1 MRQIAKW
8 TMLCVCC
15 AVLGFGATVGVAN
28 HDRLLR
34 TLTALLPTPQTMPA
48 APVTLDDPAAA
59 LAPVVEAEPEAV
71 ALATEVDAN
80 QLSATVGTLAA
91 GGAPSAAEELQTVAP
106 PGELVA
112 VGTVQLARDRQVVM
126 EAGGRVDTVNVEV
139 GDVVQQG
146 DVLFALDTTYLAWDV
161 EQAEISLETARIDF
175 EEAGKLVD
183 DADIAVAEANL
194 LSAQEDLALVEA
206 GPTAEDLAAAEAS
219 AAAAWARYADLQA
232 GPTDTQLVQFQA
244 QLKYAEIDVQAAQRE
259 YDKIAWLPES
269 AASAAA
275 DALQHATIAYEAA
288 QASFDEAT
296 KPATEADLQAA
307 LSSAQSAQSTLNELK
322 KKPTPAELAAAQ
334 ARVASAQAALDEVNK
349 GPEQAAVRKAE
360 YAVRQA
366 MIGLNEAQLALDAA
380 QVKAPVNGTVLDVNV
395 DLGQQVAAGT
405 VVAVLADTADVRL
418 TVNVEQRDIRRIQVG
433 QEVNISIYALP
444 DEMFTGVVEQ
454 IAPAADS
461 QTGFVTFPV
470 MIRFAGGPLEQVLPG
485 MTASA
490 NFVEAAAAIPDAAS
504 DTAPAATE
512 AAPAVEITPTITSTL
527 STGN

>member
-8 TMLCVCC
+8 TMLCVFF

-28 HDRLLR
+28 HDRLIR
-34 TLTALLPTPQTMPA
+34 TLTALLPAPQTMPA
-48 APVTLDDPAAA
+48 APVALDDQPAD
-59 LAPVVEAEPEAV
+59 LAPVAEAADAV
-71 ALATEVDAN
+71 ALAAEVDAA
-80 QLSATVGTLAA
+80 QLPSTVGTLAS
-91 GGAPSAAEELQTVAP
+91 GGAQPAVEDMQVVAP

-112 VGTVQLARDRQVVM
+112 VGTVQLVRDRQVVM

-139 GDVVQQG
+139 GDVVKQG

-219 AAAAWARYADLQA
+219 ALAAWARYADLQA
-232 GPTDTQLVQFQA
+232 GPTPEQLVQLQA
-244 QLKYAEIDVQAAQRE
+244 ELQFAELTVQAAQRE

-269 AASAAA
+269 AATATA
-275 DALQHATIAYEAA
+275 DDLQRATIAYEAA
-288 QASFDEAT
+288 QASYDEAT

-307 LSSAQSAQSTLNELK
+307 LSSAQSAQSSLNELQ

-334 ARVASAQAALDEVNK
+334 ARVASAQAALDEINK

-360 YAVRQA
+360 YGVRQA
-366 MIGLNEAQLALDAA
+366 MIGLDEAQLALDAA
-380 QVKAPVNGTVLDVNV
+380 EVKAPINGTVLDVNV
-395 DLGQQVAAGT
+395 DLGQQVGAGT

-418 TVNVEQRDIRRIQVG
+418 TVNVEQRDIRRIRVG
-433 QEVNISIYALP
+433 QEVNIAIYALP
-444 DEMFTGVVEQ
+444 DESFTGVVEQ
-454 IAPAADS
+454 IAPAADAE
-461 QTGFVTFPV
+461 TGFVTFPV
-470 MIRFAGGPLEQVLPG
+470 MIRFAEGPLEQVLPG

-490 NFVEAAAAIPDAAS
+490 NFVETSSAADAAE
-504 DTAPAATE
+504 DAPAPETTTP
-512 AAPAVEITPTITSTL
+512 APEEPTPEPGPEGSP
-527 STGN
+527 SAGD